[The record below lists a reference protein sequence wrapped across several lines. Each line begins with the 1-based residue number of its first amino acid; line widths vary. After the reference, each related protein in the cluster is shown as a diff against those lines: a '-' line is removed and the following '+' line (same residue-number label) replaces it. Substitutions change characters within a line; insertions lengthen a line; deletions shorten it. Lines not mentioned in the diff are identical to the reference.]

1 MILISKMVCAIQS
14 NIKVMAIH
22 FQALRKSVFAGV
34 PTFNSYM
41 LTESDDN
48 VTITM
53 GMGCHFLSAPIVRLL
68 SIYSSTTGTQ
78 IIKFTR
84 RPPPDTMC
92 TVTVHVFTVPE
103 SKCKYKKHHTT
114 QAKIHVAGESLE
126 RISLT
131 T

>member
-1 MILISKMVCAIQS
+1 MILISKIVCAIES

-22 FQALRKSVFAGV
+22 FQALRKSIFAGM

-53 GMGCHFLSAPIVRLL
+53 GMGCHFLSAPIVRLF

-78 IIKFTR
+78 IIKFTQ
-84 RPPPDTMC
+84 RPPPDTIC
-92 TVTVHVFTVPE
+92 V
-103 SKCKYKKHHTT
+103 
-114 QAKIHVAGESLE
+114 QSLYM
-126 RISLT
+126 SSQS
-131 T
+131 